1 MPIWNLSGLWT
12 LYLSEVDTKFIYAMN
27 LVPPKDLKSFV
38 HPSTWHYSL
47 AGVWHT
53 FIFLKSMVN
62 EHIFMDWVSRNK
74 DFNPE
79 FLYDLAK

>member
-1 MPIWNLSGLWT
+1 MGE
-12 LYLSEVDTKFIYAMN
+12 LSEVDTKFIYAMN

-62 EHIFMDWVSRNK
+62 EHVFMNSMSLSN
-74 DFNPE
+74 DFNPW
-79 FLYDLAK
+79 